1 MKSFKQFCNNF
12 AAILQFEKTD
22 HEKKGALIIRVT
34 TTLKITPLRAPTLQ
48 LIPSF
53 PVSFPPI
60 AGNPWTFLS
69 DLRPKIRRVS
79 FESWENNRK
88 RLQNKNGDH
97 KKQTTPSLPTFL
109 NGEKNHQ
116 IGSSGTRDGGQL
128 TQHQGDFQDLI
139 FIWSHVTCSSK
150 IHGKCT
156 STLLS
161 LTHLGL
167 RSS

>member
-1 MKSFKQFCNNF
+1 MKHEELYSLNNF
-12 AAILQFEKTD
+12 AIWKKRTTK
-22 HEKKGALIIRVT
+22 KKGLNYSSSYNNSEDHTSQTSNSATDPI
-34 TTLKITPLRAPTLQ
+34 
-48 LIPSF
+48 IPSF
-53 PVSFPPI
+53 ISPHRWQPLDLFVWS
-60 AGNPWTFLS
+60 ASENPTCFF
-69 DLRPKIRRVS
+69 

-97 KKQTTPSLPTFL
+97 KKQRTPSLPTFL

-156 STLLS
+156 SKLLQ
-161 LTHLGL
+161 
-167 RSS
+167 